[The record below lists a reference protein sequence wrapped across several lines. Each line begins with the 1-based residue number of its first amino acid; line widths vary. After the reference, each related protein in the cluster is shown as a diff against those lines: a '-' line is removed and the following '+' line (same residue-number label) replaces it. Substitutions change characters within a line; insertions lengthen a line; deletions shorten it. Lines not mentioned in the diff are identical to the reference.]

1 MSHIVKVKF
10 TQIYDLKLIK
20 ILAELG
26 DHLKSEMIKKMKLN
40 EEEVGDLYWAIK
52 SKQIKVW
59 LENADRSERIA
70 EATIE
75 EELIFI
81 DGTFRL
87 FDVQLINVEDLKE
100 LGILYAGDKYA
111 YVVRDGADI
120 LGVCDNLEFA
130 KVIERRSSADMIEIV
145 RMNR

>member
-10 TQIYDLKLIK
+10 TQIYDLKLIT

-52 SKQIKVW
+52 PKQIKVW

-81 DGTFRL
+81 DGTFSL
-87 FDVQLINVEDLKE
+87 FDVQLINVDDLKE

-111 YVVRDGADI
+111 YVVRGGAEI

-130 KVIERRSSADMIEIV
+130 KVIERRSSAEMIEIV

>member
-10 TQIYDLKLIK
+10 TQIYDLKLITL
-20 ILAELG
+20 LAELG

-40 EEEVGDLYWAIK
+40 EEEVGDLYYSIK
-52 SKQIKVW
+52 PKQIKVW

-81 DGTFRL
+81 DGTFSL
-87 FDVQLINVEDLKE
+87 FDVKLINVEDLKE
-100 LGILYAGDKYA
+100 LGILYADDKYA
-111 YVVRDGADI
+111 YVVRDGAEI

>member
-10 TQIYDLKLIK
+10 TQIYDLNLIT

-40 EEEVGDLYWAIK
+40 EEEVGDLYWAINP
-52 SKQIKVW
+52 KQIKVW
-59 LENADRSERIA
+59 LENTDRSERIA

-87 FDVQLINVEDLKE
+87 FDVKLINVEDLKE

-130 KVIERRSSADMIEIV
+130 KVIERRSSADTIEIV

>member
-10 TQIYDLKLIK
+10 TQIYDLKLITL
-20 ILAELG
+20 LAELG

-40 EEEVGDLYWAIK
+40 EEEVGDLYYSIK
-52 SKQIKVW
+52 PKQIKVW

-81 DGTFRL
+81 NGTFSL
-87 FDVQLINVEDLKE
+87 FDVQLINVQDLKE

>member
-10 TQIYDLKLIK
+10 TQIYDLKLITL
-20 ILAELG
+20 LAELG

-40 EEEVGDLYWAIK
+40 EEEVGDLYYSIK
-52 SKQIKVW
+52 PKQIKVW

-81 DGTFRL
+81 DGAFSL

-111 YVVRDGADI
+111 YVVRDGAEI

-130 KVIERRSSADMIEIV
+130 KVIERRSSADSIEII

>member
-10 TQIYDLKLIK
+10 TQIYDLKLIT

-87 FDVQLINVEDLKE
+87 FDVKLINVEDLKE

>member
-40 EEEVGDLYWAIK
+40 EEEVGDLYWEIK

-81 DGTFRL
+81 DGTFSL

-111 YVVRDGADI
+111 YVVRDGAEI

-130 KVIERRSSADMIEIV
+130 KVIERRSSADTIEIV

>member
-10 TQIYDLKLIK
+10 TQIYDLKLIT

-26 DHLKSEMIKKMKLN
+26 DHLKSEMLKKMKLDVHA
-40 EEEVGDLYWAIK
+40 VGDLYWSIK
-52 SKQIKVW
+52 PKQIKVW

-87 FDVQLINVEDLKE
+87 FEVQLINVEDLKE

-111 YVVRDGADI
+111 YVVRDGAEI
-120 LGVCDNLEFA
+120 LGVCDDLEFA

>member
-10 TQIYDLKLIK
+10 SQVYDLELMRY
-20 ILAELG
+20 LAASG

-40 EEEVGDLYWAIK
+40 VHAVGDLYWAIK
-52 SKQIKVW
+52 PKQIKVW

-81 DGTFRL
+81 EGFFSL
-87 FDVQLINVEDLKE
+87 FGIKIINVEDLKE

-111 YVVRDGADI
+111 YVVLDGAEI

-130 KVIERRSSADMIEIV
+130 NDIASRNSADTIEIV

>member
-26 DHLKSEMIKKMKLN
+26 DHLKSEMIKKMKLDVHA
-40 EEEVGDLYWAIK
+40 VGDLYWSIK

-111 YVVRDGADI
+111 YVVRDGAEI

-130 KVIERRSSADMIEIV
+130 KVIERRSSADTIEIV

>member
-10 TQIYDLKLIK
+10 TQIYDLKLIT

-26 DHLKSEMIKKMKLN
+26 DHLKSEMIKKMKLDVHA
-40 EEEVGDLYWAIK
+40 VGDLYWSIK
-52 SKQIKVW
+52 SNQIKVW

-81 DGTFRL
+81 DGTFSL

-111 YVVRDGADI
+111 YVVRDGSDI

>member
-10 TQIYDLKLIK
+10 TQIYDLKLIT

-40 EEEVGDLYWAIK
+40 EEEVEDLYWAIK
-52 SKQIKVW
+52 PKQIKVW
-59 LENADRSERIA
+59 LENLDRSERIA

-81 DGTFRL
+81 DGTFSL

-100 LGILYAGDKYA
+100 LGILYVGDKYA

>member
-10 TQIYDLKLIK
+10 TQIYDLKLITL
-20 ILAELG
+20 LAELG

-40 EEEVGDLYWAIK
+40 EEEVGDLYYSIK
-52 SKQIKVW
+52 PKRIKVW

-81 DGTFRL
+81 DGAFSL

-111 YVVRDGADI
+111 YVVRDGAEI

-130 KVIERRSSADMIEIV
+130 KIIERRSSADVIEII

>member
-10 TQIYDLKLIK
+10 TQIYDLKLITL
-20 ILAELG
+20 LAELG
-26 DHLKSEMIKKMKLN
+26 DHLKSEMIKKMKLDVHA
-40 EEEVGDLYWAIK
+40 VGDLYWAIK
-52 SKQIKVW
+52 PKQLEVW

-120 LGVCDNLEFA
+120 LGVCDDLEFA

>member
-40 EEEVGDLYWAIK
+40 EEEAIK
-52 SKQIKVW
+52 SKEIKVW

>member
-10 TQIYDLKLIK
+10 TQIYDLKLIT

-26 DHLKSEMIKKMKLN
+26 DHLKSEMIKKMKLDVHA
-40 EEEVGDLYWAIK
+40 VGDLYWAIK
-52 SKQIKVW
+52 PKQIKVW

-81 DGTFRL
+81 DGTFSL

-111 YVVRDGADI
+111 CVVRDGAEI

-130 KVIERRSSADMIEIV
+130 KVIERRSSADAIEII

>member
-10 TQIYDLKLIK
+10 TQIYDLKLIT

-40 EEEVGDLYWAIK
+40 EEEVGDLYCAIK
-52 SKQIKVW
+52 PKQIKVW
-59 LENADRSERIA
+59 LENVDRSERIA

-81 DGTFRL
+81 DGTFSL
-87 FDVQLINVEDLKE
+87 FDVQLINVEDLEE

-111 YVVRDGADI
+111 YVVRDGAEI

>member
-1 MSHIVKVKF
+1 MSHITKIKL
-10 TQIYDLKLIK
+10 TQVNDLSLITL
-20 ILAELG
+20 LAELG

-40 EEEVGDLYWAIK
+40 VHAVGDLYYAIK
-52 SKQIKVW
+52 PKQIKVW

-81 DGTFRL
+81 DGTFCL
-87 FDVQLINVEDLKE
+87 FEVELLNVKDLEE
-100 LGILYAGDKYA
+100 LGILYSGDRYA
-111 YVVRDGADI
+111 YVVRDGAEI
-120 LGVCDNLEFA
+120 VGVSDSLDFA
-130 KVIERRSSADMIEIV
+130 NVIASRNSADTIEIV

>member
-1 MSHIVKVKF
+1 MSHIVKVRF
-10 TQIYDLKLIK
+10 TQIYDLKLITL
-20 ILAELG
+20 LAELG

-52 SKQIKVW
+52 PKRIKVW
-59 LENADRSERIA
+59 LENADRSERLA

-81 DGTFRL
+81 DGTFSL

-130 KVIERRSSADMIEIV
+130 KVIERRNSADTIEIV

>member
-10 TQIYDLKLIK
+10 SQIDYLRLIET
-20 ILAELG
+20 LARLE
-26 DHLKSEMIKKMKLN
+26 DHLKSRMIKKMKLN
-40 EEEVGDLYWAIK
+40 VHAVGDLYYLMK
-52 SKQIKVW
+52 PERIKVW
-59 LENADRSERIA
+59 LENADRSKHLA

-81 DGTFRL
+81 DGVFSL
-87 FDVQLINVEDLKE
+87 FDIELLNVEDLEE
-100 LGILYAGDKYA
+100 LEILCPGDKYV
-111 YVVRDGADI
+111 YVIRDGADI

>member
-1 MSHIVKVKF
+1 MSRIVKVKF

-40 EEEVGDLYWAIK
+40 EEEVGDLYWAIEP
-52 SKQIKVW
+52 KQIKVW

-81 DGTFRL
+81 DGKFSL
-87 FDVQLINVEDLKE
+87 FDVKLINVEDLKE

-130 KVIERRSSADMIEIV
+130 KVIERRSSADTIEIV

>member
-10 TQIYDLKLIK
+10 TQIYDLKLITL
-20 ILAELG
+20 LAELG
-26 DHLKSEMIKKMKLN
+26 DHLKSEMIKKMKLDVHA
-40 EEEVGDLYWAIK
+40 VGDLYWTIK
-52 SKQIKVW
+52 PKQIKVW
-59 LENADRSERIA
+59 LENADRSERLA

-81 DGTFRL
+81 DGTFSL

-100 LGILYAGDKYA
+100 LGILYSGDDYA
-111 YVVRDGADI
+111 YVVRDGAEI
-120 LGVCDNLEFA
+120 SGVSDNLVFA
-130 KVIERRSSADMIEIV
+130 EVIASRTDSDTIEIV

>member
-1 MSHIVKVKF
+1 MSHIVK
-10 TQIYDLKLIK
+10 LKLTQVNDLELMRH
-20 ILAELG
+20 LASSG
-26 DHLKSEMIKKMKLN
+26 DHLKSEMIKKMKLDVHA
-40 EEEVGDLYWAIK
+40 VGDLYWAIK
-52 SKQIKVW
+52 PKQIKVW

-81 DGTFRL
+81 DGTF
-87 FDVQLINVEDLKE
+87 DVQLINVEDLKE

-111 YVVRDGADI
+111 YVVHDGAEI

-130 KVIERRSSADMIEIV
+130 NVIASRNSADTIEIV

>member
-10 TQIYDLKLIK
+10 TQIYDLKLITL
-20 ILAELG
+20 LAELG

-40 EEEVGDLYWAIK
+40 EEEVGDLYWTIK
-52 SKQIKVW
+52 PKQIKVW
-59 LENADRSERIA
+59 LENADRSKRIA

-81 DGTFRL
+81 DGTFSL

-111 YVVRDGADI
+111 YAVRSGTDI
-120 LGVCDNLEFA
+120 LGICDNLEFA

>member
-20 ILAELG
+20 LLAELG

-40 EEEVGDLYWAIK
+40 EEEVGDLYWAIEP
-52 SKQIKVW
+52 KQIKVW

-100 LGILYAGDKYA
+100 LGIFYAGDKYA
-111 YVVRDGADI
+111 YVVRDGAEI

-145 RMNR
+145 RTNR

>member
-10 TQIYDLKLIK
+10 TQIYDLKLITL
-20 ILAELG
+20 LAELG

-40 EEEVGDLYWAIK
+40 EEEVGDLYWAIEP
-52 SKQIKVW
+52 KQIKVW

-100 LGILYAGDKYA
+100 LGIFYADDKYA
-111 YVVRDGADI
+111 YVVRDGAEI

>member
-10 TQIYDLKLIK
+10 TQIYDLKLITR
-20 ILAELG
+20 LAELG
-26 DHLKSEMIKKMKLN
+26 DHLKSELIKKMKLDVHA
-40 EEEVGDLYWAIK
+40 VGDLYWSIE

-87 FDVQLINVEDLKE
+87 FDVQLINVDDLKE
-100 LGILYAGDKYA
+100 LGILYAGDKYD

>member
-26 DHLKSEMIKKMKLN
+26 DHLKSEMIKKMKLDVHA
-40 EEEVGDLYWAIK
+40 VGDLYWSIE

-59 LENADRSERIA
+59 LENADRYERIA

-111 YVVRDGADI
+111 YVVRDGAEI

>member
-10 TQIYDLKLIK
+10 TQIYDLKLITR
-20 ILAELG
+20 LAELG
-26 DHLKSEMIKKMKLN
+26 DHLKSEMIKKMKLDVHA
-40 EEEVGDLYWAIK
+40 VGDLYWSIK

-87 FDVQLINVEDLKE
+87 FDV
-100 LGILYAGDKYA
+100 
-111 YVVRDGADI
+111 
-120 LGVCDNLEFA
+120 
-130 KVIERRSSADMIEIV
+130 
-145 RMNR
+145 

>member
-10 TQIYDLKLIK
+10 TQIYDLKLIT

-26 DHLKSEMIKKMKLN
+26 DHLKSEMIKKMKLDVHA
-40 EEEVGDLYWAIK
+40 VGDLYWSIK

-87 FDVQLINVEDLKE
+87 FDVQLINVDDLKD